1 MSTMATDGG
10 ASGAATRVEKDTLG
24 EVSVPSVA
32 LWGAQ
37 TQRAVAN
44 FPVSGRRLP
53 PRMIRALALI
63 KRAAAEVNRA
73 DGELDARLAQAIVTA
88 AEEVAEGKHADQF
101 PVDVFQTGSGT
112 SSHMNMNE
120 VLANRSI
127 QLLGG
132 QVGSKQPVH
141 PNDHVNKGQSS
152 NDVFPTAV
160 HLAVAEAVVHD
171 TLPAL
176 RHLAGSLEAKAA
188 ELDDVIKV
196 GRTHLQDA
204 VPIRM
209 GQEID
214 GHAQMVRN
222 ACRRIEGAL
231 PAVCELA
238 LGGTAVGTGMGA
250 RPGFATAV
258 IARLATE
265 TGLPLRQAPNLRE
278 ALGARDGLVEMS
290 AALRGAAVS
299 LTKIANDIRLL
310 ASGPRCGLGELRLP
324 ELAPGSSIMPGK
336 VNPVMAEMLVMVA
349 AQVVGQ
355 DATVA
360 WAGAGGHFELN
371 AMIPVMGVNVLSS
384 AEILATGARLFAD
397 RCVLGMEADR
407 ERCAALVEHSLA
419 MATALVPRLGYDAS
433 AAIARES
440 VKTGKTVRQLCVE
453 KGVLPADELEALL
466 DPRAMTGA

>member
-1 MSTMATDGG
+1 MRPATG
-10 ASGAATRVEKDTLG
+10 TRMEKDTLG
-24 EVSVPSVA
+24 QVAVPANA

-37 TQRAVAN
+37 TQRAVEN

-53 PRMIRALALI
+53 VRIIRALALI
-63 KRAAAEVNRA
+63 KRAAAEVNQR
-73 DGELDARLAQAIVTA
+73 DGQLAAELAEAIITA
-88 AEEVAEGKHADQF
+88 ATEVAEGKHADQF

-112 SSHMNMNE
+112 SSHMNVNE
-120 VLANRSI
+120 VIANRAI

-141 PNDHVNKGQSS
+141 PNDHVNLGQSS
-152 NDVFPTAV
+152 NDVFPSAV
-160 HLAVAEAVVHD
+160 HLAAAEAVAEQA
-171 TLPAL
+171 LPSL
-176 RHLAGSLEAKAA
+176 RHLAEALEKKAA
-188 ELDDVIKV
+188 ALDDVVKV

-204 VPIRM
+204 VPIRL
-209 GQEID
+209 GQELD

-238 LGGTAVGTGMGA
+238 LGGTAVGTGLGA
-250 RPGFATAV
+250 RPGFARAV
-258 IARLATE
+258 IDKLRE
-265 TGLPLRQAPNLRE
+265 QTGLPLRQAPNLRE
-278 ALGARDGLVEMS
+278 ALGARDALVELS

-360 WAGAGGHFELN
+360 WSGAGGQLELN
-371 AMIPVMGVNVLSS
+371 AMIPVMAVNVLSS
-384 AEILATGARLFAD
+384 VELIASGTRLFAD
-397 RCVLGMEADR
+397 RCVAGLEADR
-407 ERCAALVEHSLA
+407 ERCASLVEQSLA
-419 MATALVPRLGYDAS
+419 MATALVPRLGYDAA

-440 VKTGKTVRQLCVE
+440 VTSGRTVRQLCVE
-453 KGVLPADELEALL
+453 KGVLPAGELAALL
-466 DPRAMTGA
+466 DPRGMTGV

>member
-1 MSTMATDGG
+1 MKSQAG
-10 ASGAATRVEKDTLG
+10 TRVEKDTLG
-24 EVSVPSVA
+24 EVAVAANA

-37 TQRAVAN
+37 TQRAVEN

-53 PRMIRALALI
+53 VRIIRALALV
-63 KRAAAEVNRA
+63 KRAAAEINRR
-73 DGELDARLAQAIVTA
+73 DGELAPELATAIISA
-88 AEEVAEGKHADQF
+88 ATEVAEGRHDDQF

-112 SSHMNMNE
+112 SSHMNVNE
-120 VLANRSI
+120 VIANRAI

-160 HLAVAEAVVHD
+160 HLAAAEAVAVQA
-171 TLPAL
+171 LPSL
-176 RHLAGSLEAKAA
+176 RHLAETLEKKAA
-188 ELDDVIKV
+188 ALDDVVKV

-204 VPIRM
+204 VPIRL
-209 GQEID
+209 GQEMD
-214 GHAQMVRN
+214 GYAQMVRN

-238 LGGTAVGTGMGA
+238 LGGTAVGTGLGA
-250 RPGFATAV
+250 RPGFAQAV
-258 IARLATE
+258 IDKLCE
-265 TGLPLRQAPNLRE
+265 QTGLPLRQAPNLCE
-278 ALGARDGLVEMS
+278 ALGARDGLVELS
-290 AALRGAAVS
+290 AALRGTAVS

-336 VNPVMAEMLVMVA
+336 VNPVMSEMLVMVA

-360 WAGAGGHFELN
+360 WSGAGGHLELN
-371 AMIPVMGVNVLSS
+371 AMIPVMAVNVLSS
-384 AEILATGARLFAD
+384 VELIASGARLFAD
-397 RCVLGMEADR
+397 RCVAGLEADR
-407 ERCAALVEHSLA
+407 ERCASLLEQSLG
-419 MATALVPRLGYDAS
+419 MATALVPRLGYDLA

-440 VKTGKTVRQLCVE
+440 VASGKTVRQLCVE
-453 KGVLPADELEALL
+453 KAVLPAAELTALL